1 MWGMDRDLQSSLRH
15 QRITANA
22 GSGKT
27 HRLTTRY
34 IELLERE
41 VPAEDIVALTFT
53 RKAAGEF
60 LDAIFNRLLKASGS
74 DAEARA
80 LARETGMP
88 RLTPERCVRH
98 LRQLVEKL
106 PVITLGT
113 LDSFFGRILRAFAFE
128 YGVAHEVT
136 IIDDHLQGVLR
147 RQVLTEVFRAQ
158 LRVDND
164 FEEFLELIR
173 QQNRNREGRNVSRAL
188 DYAVKVLHER
198 FLLTPPERPWGS
210 SSTIWPEGCP
220 LLAAA
225 DIFNLAAKFER
236 ELWRLHPNMETTD
249 REDWQAW
256 LREVRAL
263 QSGVAASERMIGF
276 AVRSQDPPSDKAWPG
291 HFTLS
296 ANKTPFRFPNSLRD
310 PVAALGRA
318 ILRLELLGRLDR
330 SRALYTLLARFE
342 CRYQM
347 QVRDNGQLTFLD
359 VAGLLATGAGTSW
372 GAKSFDSLGRQ
383 EMNFRLDSS
392 YDHWLLDE
400 FQDTSRLQWQALRDL
415 VDEVIQSDSGRRS
428 FFYVGDTKQAIYSW
442 RGGDPRLFDE
452 IAEFYNASGTDRIDT
467 SEALDI
473 SFRSAPEILDAVN
486 SLFSPKQLQRV
497 APIFDF
503 SMEVLERWRSA
514 WRHHEP
520 CNSPLHGYFSWRP
533 LDMASEESKTLLDE
547 EAARLIREVDPL
559 AKGWSCAVLVR
570 TNNRI
575 LGVIEALRRAGLPA
589 TSEGRIFPC
598 QDSDVAAGL
607 LALLRF
613 VAHPNDAFSYGHLQM
628 IPLAM
633 VLDDDPDLFR
643 RSTLTRIRETG
654 FHGALA
660 HLVQKID
667 LAKNPFAAARVE
679 ELLVAASEFDSVWQ
693 GRAGLDEFIS
703 FAREFEFSEYP
714 AGKTIRVLTIHAAKG
729 LDFDMVVL
737 PEVDGRS
744 FSSRRDHL
752 VHLHHQE
759 DGAVQWGLELPQA
772 KVCALDPTLSEAW
785 EQQAAEESYE
795 GLCLSYV
802 AVTRAKRA
810 LYVLARRLRGGPQ
823 SKDFNRLLH
832 ETFGRS
838 ESVFGDPNWHLAG
851 KESQITR
858 CVDETISLVVGDH
871 RTVSTPLLPSQANGA
886 TISAAAFFA
895 RAHARSVG
903 SDVHKVLA
911 KISWLDEGLP
921 NLADLSPASAA
932 LISRFLLTN
941 TAARL
946 FTRPAR
952 PCSLW
957 REKAFDVVVDGQW
970 ISGIFDRV
978 VIYRNEAGH
987 ARAAALYDFKTD
999 EQPLAES
1006 YSAQMSLYRKSLGS
1020 LIGLLDDKI
1029 TSMLILVRTGEE
1041 LPVRTSG
1048 DLVQMNLV

>member
-1 MWGMDRDLQSSLRH
+1 MDRDFQSSLRH
-15 QRITANA
+15 QRIIANA

-34 IELLERE
+34 IELLERG

-88 RLTPERCVRH
+88 RLTPQRCVQH

-106 PVITLGT
+106 PVLTLGT
-113 LDSFFGRILRAFAFE
+113 LDSFFGRILRAFSFE

-136 IIDDHLQGVLR
+136 VIDDHLQGVLR
-147 RQVLTEVFRAQ
+147 RQVLSEVFRAQ
-158 LRVDND
+158 VRDDND

-173 QQNRNREGRNVSRAL
+173 QQNRNREGRDVSRAL
-188 DYAVKVLHER
+188 DHAVEVLHER
-198 FLLTPPERPWGS
+198 FLLTPPDKPWGS
-210 SSTIWPEGCP
+210 SSTIWPEGSP
-220 LLAAA
+220 LLATA
-225 DIFNLAAKFER
+225 DILDLAGKFER
-236 ELWRLHPNMETTD
+236 ELWRLHPNMQAKD
-249 REDWQAW
+249 RDDWQAW
-256 LREVRAL
+256 LREVRSL
-263 QSGVAASERMIGF
+263 QSGVAASDKLIAF
-276 AVRSQDPPSDKAWPG
+276 AVRSQDPPTDKTWPG
-291 HFTLS
+291 HFVLS
-296 ANKTPFRFPNSLRD
+296 PNKIPSRFPNSLRD
-310 PVAALGRA
+310 SVAALGRA

-342 CRYQM
+342 ARYQM

-359 VAGLLATGAGTSW
+359 VAGLLATGAGACW
-372 GAKSFDSLGRQ
+372 GAKSFNSLSRQ

-400 FQDTSRLQWQALRDL
+400 FQDTSRLQWQALGDL

-442 RGGDPRLFDE
+442 RGGDPRLFNEVAD
-452 IAEFYNASGTDRIDT
+452 FYNASGTGRIDT

-520 CNSPLHGYFSWRP
+520 SESPVHGCFSWRP
-533 LDMASEESKTLLDE
+533 LDISTEESKALLDE
-547 EAARLIREVDPL
+547 EAARLICEVDPL

-570 TNNRI
+570 TNSRI
-575 LGVIEALRRAGLPA
+575 LSVIEALRRAGLPA

-598 QDSDVAAGL
+598 QDSDVAAAL

-613 VAHPNDAFSYGHLQM
+613 VAHPSDAFSYGHLQM
-628 IPLAM
+628 IPLATF
-633 VLDDDPDLFR
+633 VGDDPDLFR
-643 RSTLTRIRETG
+643 RATLTRIRETG
-654 FHGALA
+654 FHGFLA
-660 HLVQKID
+660 HLVPKMN
-667 LAKNPFAAARVE
+667 LAASPFATARIE
-679 ELLVAASEFDSVWQ
+679 ELLVAASKFDSAWQ

-714 AGKTIRVLTIHAAKG
+714 AGKTVRVLTIHAAKG

-752 VHLHHQE
+752 MHLNHGE
-759 DGAVQWGLELPQA
+759 DGAVQWGLELPPA
-772 KVCALDPTLSEAW
+772 KICAFDPVLSEAC
-785 EQQAAEESYE
+785 EQETAEESYE

-810 LYVLARRLRGGPQ
+810 LYILARRLREGSH

-838 ESVFGDPNWHLAG
+838 ESVIGDPSWHRAG
-851 KESQITR
+851 KKPQTARSM
-858 CVDETISLVVGDH
+858 DDTISWVVGD
-871 RTVSTPLLPSQANGA
+871 RRPLPTPLSPSQASA
-886 TISAAAFFA
+886 AAISAATFFT

-903 SDVHKVLA
+903 SDVHKLLA

-932 LISRFLLTN
+932 LISGFLQTN

-946 FTRPAR
+946 FTRPTR

-957 REKAFDVVVDGQW
+957 REKAFDVVADGQW

-978 VIYRNEAGH
+978 VIYRNEAGQ
-987 ARAAALYDFKTD
+987 ARAAVVYDFKTD
-999 EQPLAES
+999 ERALAED
-1006 YSAQMSLYRKSLGS
+1006 YSTQMSLYRKSLGS
-1020 LIGLLDDKI
+1020 LIGLPDDGI

-1041 LPVRTSG
+1041 LPVSSPG

>member
-1 MWGMDRDLQSSLRH
+1 MDGDFQSSLRH
-15 QRITANA
+15 QRIIANA

-34 IELLERE
+34 IELLERG
-41 VPAEDIVALTFT
+41 VSAEHIVALTFT

-60 LDAIFNRLLKASGS
+60 LDAIFNRLLKASAS
-74 DAEARA
+74 DVEARA

-88 RLTPERCVRH
+88 RLTPQRCVQH

-106 PVITLGT
+106 PILTLGT
-113 LDSFFGRILRAFAFE
+113 LDSFFGRVLRAFAFE

-158 LRVDND
+158 LRDDKD
-164 FEEFLELIR
+164 FAEFLELIR
-173 QQNRNREGRNVSRAL
+173 QQNRNREGRDVSRTL

-198 FLLTPPERPWGS
+198 FLLTPYDKPWGS
-210 SSTIWPEGCP
+210 SSTIWPDGSP
-220 LLAAA
+220 LLAAT
-225 DIFNLAAKFER
+225 DVLDLAGKFER
-236 ELWRLHPNMETTD
+236 ELWRLHPKMEAQD
-249 REDWQAW
+249 RDEWLAW
-256 LREVRAL
+256 LREVRGL
-263 QSGVAASERMIGF
+263 QRGIAASEKLIAF
-276 AVRSQDPPSDKAWPG
+276 AVRSQNPPADKTWPG

-296 ANKTPFRFPNSLRD
+296 ANKVPFRFPNSLRAS
-310 PVAALGRA
+310 VAALGRA

-342 CRYQM
+342 ARYQM

-372 GAKSFDSLGRQ
+372 GAKSFVALGRQ

-392 YDHWLLDE
+392 FDHWLLDE
-400 FQDTSRLQWQALRDL
+400 FQDTSRLQWEALRDL
-415 VDEVIQSDSGRRS
+415 ADEVIQSDNGRRS

-452 IAEFYNASGTDRIDT
+452 VADYYNASGTDRIDT

-473 SFRSAPEILDAVN
+473 SFRSAPEILNAVN
-486 SLFSPKQLQRV
+486 SLFSPKKLQHV

-520 CNSPLHGYFSWRP
+520 CHSPVHGYFSWRP
-533 LDMASEESKTLLDE
+533 LDTPLEENKAVLDE
-547 EAARLIREVDPL
+547 EAARLIREVNPL

-570 TNNRI
+570 TNSRI
-575 LGVIEALRRAGLPA
+575 LSVIEALRRAGLPA
-589 TSEGRIFPC
+589 TAEGRIFPC
-598 QDSDVAAGL
+598 QDSDVAAAL

-628 IPLAM
+628 TPLAM
-633 VLDDDPDLFR
+633 LVGDDPDLFR
-643 RSTLTRIRETG
+643 RSTLARIRETG
-654 FHGALA
+654 FHGLLA
-660 HLVQKID
+660 HYVQKMD
-667 LAKNPFAAARVE
+667 LAESPFATARIE
-679 ELLVAASEFDSVWQ
+679 ELLVAAAEFDSAWQ
-693 GRAGLDEFIS
+693 GCAGLDEFIS
-703 FAREFEFSEYP
+703 FAWEFEFSEYP
-714 AGKTIRVLTIHAAKG
+714 GGTTVRVLTIHAAKG

-737 PEVDGRS
+737 PEVDGHS

-752 VHLHHQE
+752 VHLHHGR
-759 DGAVQWGLELPQA
+759 DGIVQWGLELPPA
-772 KVCALDPTLSEAW
+772 RICAFDPVLSEACDQ
-785 EQQAAEESYE
+785 ETADESYE

-810 LYVLARRLRGGPQ
+810 LYVLARRLREGSH

-838 ESVFGDPNWHLAG
+838 EFSFGDPNWHLAG
-851 KESQITR
+851 RKAQITR
-858 CVDETISLVVGDH
+858 SVDDTISLVVGNH
-871 RTVSTPLLPSQANGA
+871 RPLPTPLLPSQADPG
-886 TISAAAFFA
+886 TISAATFFA

-903 SDVHKVLA
+903 SDVHKILA
-911 KISWLDEGLP
+911 KISWLEEGLP
-921 NLADLSPASAA
+921 NLADLSPATAT
-932 LISRFLLTN
+932 LISRFLQTN

-952 PCSLW
+952 SCSLW
-957 REKAFDVVVDGQW
+957 REKVFDVMVDGQW

-978 VIYRNEAGH
+978 VIYRNEAGQ

-999 EQPLAES
+999 QHALAEN
-1006 YSAQMSLYRKSLGS
+1006 YSTQMSLYRKSLGV
-1020 LIGLLDDKI
+1020 LIGLPDDKI

-1041 LPVRTSG
+1041 LPVCSRG

>member
-1 MWGMDRDLQSSLRH
+1 MDVDFQSSLRH
-15 QRITANA
+15 QRIIANA

-34 IELLERE
+34 IELLEHG
-41 VPAEDIVALTFT
+41 VSAEHIVALTFT

-88 RLTPERCVRH
+88 RLTPQRCVQH
-98 LRQLVEKL
+98 LRELVEKL
-106 PVITLGT
+106 PVLTLGT

-128 YGVAHEVT
+128 YGVAQEVT

-147 RQVLTEVFRAQ
+147 RQVLTEVFRAR
-158 LRVDND
+158 LRDDRD

-173 QQNRNREGRNVSRAL
+173 QQNRNREGRDVSRVL
-188 DYAVKVLHER
+188 DHAVKDLHER
-198 FLLTPPERPWGS
+198 FLLTPPAKAWGNS
-210 SSTIWPEGCP
+210 SAIWPDGSP

-225 DIFNLAAKFER
+225 DVLEPAREFER
-236 ELWRLHPNMETTD
+236 ELWRLHPNMEAKD
-249 REDWQAW
+249 RDEWQAW

-263 QSGVAASERMIGF
+263 PSGLAASEKLINF
-276 AVRSQDPPSDKAWPG
+276 AVRSQDPPSDKTWPG
-291 HFTLS
+291 HFILS
-296 ANKTPFRFPNSLRD
+296 ANKTSFRFPNSLRD
-310 PVAALGRA
+310 SIAALGRA
-318 ILRLELLGRLDR
+318 ILRLDLLGRLNR

-342 CRYQM
+342 ARYQV

-359 VAGLLATGAGTSW
+359 VAGLLATGAGTCW
-372 GAKSFDSLGRQ
+372 GTKSFDSFRHQ
-383 EMNFRLDSS
+383 EMNFRLDST
-392 YDHWLLDE
+392 YHHWLLDE
-400 FQDTSRLQWQALRDL
+400 FQDTSRLQWEALRDL

-442 RGGDPRLFDE
+442 RGGDPRLFNEVAD
-452 IAEFYNASGTDRIDT
+452 FYNASGTDRIDT
-467 SEALDI
+467 SEALDV
-473 SFRSAPEILDAVN
+473 SFRSAPEVLEAVN

-497 APIFDF
+497 APVFDF

-520 CNSPLHGYFSWRP
+520 CKSPLLGYFSWRP
-533 LDMASEESKTLLDE
+533 LDISQEESKAVLDE
-547 EAARLIREVDPL
+547 EAARVIREVDPL
-559 AKGWSCAVLVR
+559 TKGWSCAVLVR

-575 LGVIEALRRAGLPA
+575 LSVIEALRRAGLPA

-598 QDSDVAAGL
+598 QDSDVAAAL

-628 IPLAM
+628 TPLAM
-633 VLDDDPDLFR
+633 LVGDDPNRFR
-643 RSTLTRIRETG
+643 RSMLTRIREAG
-654 FHGALA
+654 FHGLLA
-660 HLVQKID
+660 DLVEKLD
-667 LAKNPFAAARVE
+667 LAEIAFATARAE
-679 ELLVAASEFDSVWQ
+679 ELLVAASEFDSAWQ

-714 AGKTIRVLTIHAAKG
+714 ASKTVRVLTIHAAKG

-744 FSSRRDHL
+744 FSSRRDHSM
-752 VHLHHQE
+752 HLHHGE
-759 DGAVQWGLELPQA
+759 DGAVQWGLELPPA
-772 KVCALDPTLSEAW
+772 KICALDPVLREAC
-785 EQQAAEESYE
+785 EQETAEESYE

-802 AVTRAKRA
+802 AATRAKRA
-810 LYVLARRLRGGPQ
+810 LYVLARRLRAGSQ

-838 ESVFGDPNWHLAG
+838 ESVFGDPSWHLGGERPQIAG
-851 KESQITR
+851 G
-858 CVDETISLVVGDH
+858 VGDPISLVMGDH
-871 RTVSTPLLPSQANGA
+871 RPVAMPLLPSQANPT
-886 TISAAAFFA
+886 TISAASFFA
-895 RAHARSVG
+895 RAHARTVG
-903 SDVHKVLA
+903 SDVHKILA

-921 NLADLSPASAA
+921 NLADLSPAGAT
-932 LISRFLLTN
+932 LISRFLRTN

-957 REKAFDVVVDGQW
+957 RERAFDVMVEGRW

-978 VIYRNEAGH
+978 VIYRNEAGQ
-987 ARAAALYDFKTD
+987 ARAAALFDFKTD
-999 EQPLAES
+999 ERALAEN
-1006 YSAQMSLYRKSLGS
+1006 YSTQMSLYRESLGA
-1020 LIGLLDDKI
+1020 LTGLPADKI
-1029 TSMLILVRTGEE
+1029 ASMLILVRTGEE
-1041 LPVRTSG
+1041 LPVRSPG

>member
-1 MWGMDRDLQSSLRH
+1 MDGDLQSSLRH
-15 QRITANA
+15 QRIIANA

-34 IELLERE
+34 IELLERG
-41 VPAEDIVALTFT
+41 VPAEHIVALTFT

-74 DAEARA
+74 EAEARA

-88 RLTPERCVRH
+88 RLTAPRCVQH

-106 PVITLGT
+106 PVLTLGT

-136 IIDDHLQGVLR
+136 ILDDHLQGVLR

-158 LRVDND
+158 LRNDND

-173 QQNRNREGRNVSRAL
+173 QQNRDRQGRDVSRAL
-188 DYAVKVLHER
+188 DQTVKDLHEIL
-198 FLLTPPERPWGS
+198 LLTPPDKPWGS
-210 SSTIWPEGCP
+210 TSTIWPDGSP

-225 DIFNLAAKFER
+225 DTLELLGEFER
-236 ELWRLHPNMETTD
+236 ELGRLHPNMDLKD
-249 REDWQAW
+249 REDWQAL

-263 QSGVAASERMIGF
+263 KSGAAAAKPLIDF
-276 AVRSQDPPSDKAWPG
+276 AVRSQNPPGDKRWPG

-296 ANKTPFRFPNSLRD
+296 PNKIAFRFPNSLRTS
-310 PVAALGRA
+310 VAALGRA
-318 ILRLELLGRLDR
+318 ILRLELLGRLER

-342 CRYQM
+342 ARYQM

-359 VAGLLATGAGTSW
+359 VAGLLATGAGTCW
-372 GAKSFDSLGRQ
+372 GAKSFDSCGRQ

-415 VDEVIQSDSGRRS
+415 VDEVIQSNSGRRS

-442 RGGDPRLFDE
+442 RGGDPRLFNEVADY
-452 IAEFYNASGTDRIDT
+452 YNASGTDRIDT
-467 SEALDI
+467 SEALEI
-473 SFRSAPEILDAVN
+473 SFRSAREILDTVN

-503 SMEVLERWRSA
+503 SVEVLERWRSA
-514 WRHHEP
+514 WRQHQACET
-520 CNSPLHGYFSWRP
+520 SPHGYLSWRP
-533 LDMASEESKTLLDE
+533 LDVSKEESKGVLDE

-570 TNNRI
+570 TNSRI
-575 LGVIEALRRAGLPA
+575 LSVIESLRRAGLPA
-589 TSEGRIFPC
+589 TAEGRIFPC
-598 QDSDVAAGL
+598 EDSDVAAAL

-613 VAHPNDAFSYGHLQM
+613 VAHPNDAFSYRHLQM
-628 IPLAM
+628 TPLATF
-633 VLDDDPDLFR
+633 VDDDLNQFR
-643 RSTLTRIRETG
+643 RSMLKRIRETG
-654 FHGALA
+654 FHGVLA
-660 HLVQKID
+660 HLVEKMD
-667 LAKNPFAAARVE
+667 LAERPFATARVE
-679 ELLVAASEFDSVWQ
+679 ELLVAASKFDAAWQ

-737 PEVDGRS
+737 PEVDGRP
-744 FSSRRDHL
+744 FSARRDH
-752 VHLHHQE
+752 VMHLHHGT
-759 DGAVQWGLELPQA
+759 DGAVQWGLELPPG
-772 KVCALDPTLSEAW
+772 KICALDPVLSEACDQ
-785 EQQAAEESYE
+785 ETAEECYE

-810 LYVLARRLRGGPQ
+810 LYVLARRLREGSS

-832 ETFGRS
+832 ETLGRA
-838 ESVFGDPNWHLAG
+838 ESAFGDPNWHLTG
-851 KESQITR
+851 KQPQNTR
-858 CVDETISLVVGDH
+858 GADDTISLGGDEH
-871 RTVSTPLLPSQANGA
+871 PTMPMPLLPSQANAA
-886 TISAAAFFA
+886 TISAAGFFA
-895 RAHARSVG
+895 REHARSVG
-903 SDVHKVLA
+903 SEVHKILA

-921 NLADLSPASAA
+921 DLGDLSPASQA
-932 LISRFLLTN
+932 LLSGFLQTN

-957 REKAFDVVVDGQW
+957 REKAFDVVLGGQW

-978 VIYRNEAGH
+978 VIHRNEAGQ

-999 EQPLAES
+999 ERALAEN
-1006 YSAQMSLYRKSLGS
+1006 YSTQMSLYRKSLGS
-1020 LIGLLDDKI
+1020 LIGLPEAKI

-1041 LPVRTSG
+1041 LPIRSAG
-1048 DLVQMNLV
+1048 DLVQMHLV

>member
-1 MWGMDRDLQSSLRH
+1 MDGDFQSSLRH
-15 QRITANA
+15 QRIIANA

-34 IELLERE
+34 IELLERG
-41 VPAEDIVALTFT
+41 VAAEHIVALTFT

-60 LDAIFNRLLKASGS
+60 LDAIFNRLLKASRS

-80 LARETGMP
+80 LAREAGMP
-88 RLTPERCVRH
+88 RLTPQRCVQH

-106 PVITLGT
+106 PVLTLGT
-113 LDSFFGRILRAFAFE
+113 LDSFFGRVLRAFGFE

-158 LRVDND
+158 VRDDKD
-164 FEEFLELIR
+164 FAEFLELIR

-188 DYAVKVLHER
+188 DHAVKVLHEH
-198 FLLTPPERPWGS
+198 FLLTPPDKPWGS
-210 SSTIWPEGCP
+210 SSTIWPDESP
-220 LLAAA
+220 LLAVA
-225 DIFNLAAKFER
+225 DILDLTGRFER
-236 ELWRLHPNMETTD
+236 ELWRLHPNMEAKD
-249 REDWQAW
+249 RDEWQAW
-256 LREVRAL
+256 LREARAL
-263 QSGVAASERMIGF
+263 PSGMAASDKLINF
-276 AVRSQDPPSDKAWPG
+276 AVRSQDPPADKSWPG

-296 ANKTPFRFPNSLRD
+296 PRKIPFRFPNSLRD
-310 PVAALGRA
+310 CVSALGRA
-318 ILRLELLGRLDR
+318 ILRLELLGRLAR

-342 CRYQM
+342 ARYQR

-359 VAGLLATGAGTSW
+359 VAGLLATGAGTRW
-372 GAKSFDSLGRQ
+372 GAKSFDSLGRP

-400 FQDTSRLQWQALRDL
+400 FQDTSRLQWEALRDL
-415 VDEVIQSDSGRRS
+415 VDEVVQSDSGRRS

-442 RGGDPRLFDE
+442 RGGDPRLFNEVADY
-452 IAEFYNASGTDRIDT
+452 YNASGTGRIDT

-473 SFRSAPEILDAVN
+473 SFRSPPEILQAVN
-486 SLFSPKQLQRV
+486 SLFSPKQLQRE

-514 WRHHEP
+514 WRDHEP
-520 CNSPLHGYFSWRP
+520 CDSPVHGYFNWCP
-533 LDMASEESKTLLDE
+533 LDISSEESKAVLDE
-547 EAARLIREVDPL
+547 EAARLIREVNPL

-570 TNNRI
+570 TNSRI
-575 LGVIEALRRAGLPA
+575 LSVIEALRRAGLPA
-589 TSEGRIFPC
+589 TAEGRIFPC
-598 QDSDVAAGL
+598 QDSDVAAAL

-628 IPLAM
+628 TPLAM
-633 VLDDDPDLFR
+633 FVGDDHDLFR
-643 RSTLTRIRETG
+643 RSTLARIRETG
-654 FHGALA
+654 FQGVLA
-660 HLVQKID
+660 HFAQKMD
-667 LAKNPFAAARVE
+667 LAGSPFATARLE
-679 ELLVAASEFDSVWQ
+679 ELLAAASEFDSAWQ

-714 AGKTIRVLTIHAAKG
+714 ADETVRVLTIHAAKG

-752 VHLHHQE
+752 IHLHHGE
-759 DGAVQWGLELPQA
+759 DGAVHWGLELPPA
-772 KVCALDPTLSEAW
+772 KICAFDPVLSEAC
-785 EQQAAEESYE
+785 EQETAEESYE
-795 GLCLSYV
+795 GLCLYYV

-810 LYVLARRLRGGPQ
+810 LYVLARRLRAGSQP
-823 SKDFNRLLH
+823 KDFNRLLH

-838 ESVFGDPNWHLAG
+838 ESCFGDPNWHLAG
-851 KESQITR
+851 KKPQVARS
-858 CVDETISLVVGDH
+858 VDEAISLVVGNH
-871 RTVSTPLLPSQANGA
+871 RPVPMPLLPSQANPA
-886 TISAAAFFA
+886 RISAATFFA

-903 SDVHKVLA
+903 SDVHRILA

-921 NLADLSPASAA
+921 SLVDLAPATGA
-932 LISRFLLTN
+932 LISRFLQTN

-957 REKAFDVVVDGQW
+957 REKAFDVMVDGQW

-978 VIYRNEAGH
+978 VIYRNEAGQ

-999 EQPLAES
+999 EHALAEN
-1006 YSAQMSLYRKSLGS
+1006 YGMQMSWYRRSLGA
-1020 LIGLLDDKI
+1020 LIALPDDKI
-1029 TSMLILVRTGEE
+1029 ASMLIFVRTGEE
-1041 LPVRTSG
+1041 LPVRSPG